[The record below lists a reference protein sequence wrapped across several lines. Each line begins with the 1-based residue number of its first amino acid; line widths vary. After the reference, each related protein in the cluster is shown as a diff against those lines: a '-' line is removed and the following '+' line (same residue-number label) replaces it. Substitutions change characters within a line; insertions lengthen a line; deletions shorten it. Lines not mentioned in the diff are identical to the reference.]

1 MKTILKLFIFSIF
14 IIACNQSNQKVSDK
28 KEETVL
34 TNELFGELEALL
46 KVFPDFDF
54 GNLEPIDFTYKSI
67 IIEDQFETITIAG
80 IKVEAPVTLAGEF
93 VNASDVIN
101 RITKVFIE
109 QGFIHDEFNDSGNC
123 SFYTNENMVIQIC
136 NTAGDNELLTD
147 EIKIVIKFGF
157 I

>member
-14 IIACNQSNQKVSDK
+14 IIACNQKGSEK

-54 GNLEPIDFTYKSI
+54 GDQESVDFTYKSRI
-67 IIEDQFETITIAG
+67 FEDQFETITVAG
-80 IKVEAPVTLAGEF
+80 IKVEAPVTLAGDF
-93 VNASDVIN
+93 ISATDVIH
-101 RITKVFIE
+101 RITNVFIE
-109 QGFIHDEFNDSGNC
+109 QGFIHDEFNDSENC